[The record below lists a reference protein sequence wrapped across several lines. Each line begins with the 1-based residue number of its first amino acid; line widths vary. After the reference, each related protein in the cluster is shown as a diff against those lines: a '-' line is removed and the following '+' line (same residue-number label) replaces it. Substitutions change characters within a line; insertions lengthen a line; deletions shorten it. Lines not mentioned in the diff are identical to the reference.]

1 MSDEDKGFLARWSQ
15 RKRDAGKTAE
25 RTDADASSRSDVSAQ
40 TGAAPSEPLPVP
52 SETEPQFDLDSL
64 PKLDELTASTDMTV
78 FFKKGVPESI
88 RNAALR
94 KSWALDP
101 AVRNYVNPAL
111 DYAYDWNTPGG
122 VPGSGELA
130 PGTDIARMV
139 AQVMGVGKPQAES
152 VDKRDADEADR
163 RNDPDADAAEHQ
175 SAPDLPPSAV
185 RLSEASP
192 VAKSSFDTPQ
202 ISASSSTES
211 GAEPETQPE
220 PADTAPQQS
229 GHRHGSARP
238 R

>member
-15 RKRDAGKTAE
+15 RKRDAGKAAE
-25 RTDADASSRSDVSAQ
+25 RTDSDAPSRPDASAQ
-40 TGAAPSEPLPVP
+40 PAAAPSESAP
-52 SETEPQFDLDSL
+52 SETEPSFDLDSL
-64 PKLDELTASTDMTV
+64 PKLDELTANTDMTV

-139 AQVMGVGKPQAES
+139 AQVMGVGEPPAES
-152 VDKRDADEADR
+152 VDKRDVDEADR
-163 RNDPDADAAEHQ
+163 RNESVGDAAEHQ
-175 SAPDLPPSAV
+175 STPELPPSAV
-185 RLSEASP
+185 RLSEVSSVP
-192 VAKSSFDTPQ
+192 KSSFDTPQ
-202 ISASSSTES
+202 ISAASSTEPGS
-211 GAEPETQPE
+211 EPETQAE